1 MTVEMQ
7 ILNSNLTAVSLF
19 SGIGGLDLALSNA
32 GVKVCASVEI
42 DKKCRDVLAKH
53 FPETQ
58 LFTDIKDVTGEQL
71 RATGFIPERGI
82 ITAGFPCQDLSV
94 AGLRKGLA
102 GSRSGLFWEI
112 IRLVDETQPRYL
124 IIENVAG
131 LLSSQSGRDLGI
143 VIEALVERRYGI
155 AWRVLDSQHFGVPQR
170 RRRVFIVAS
179 LGEHRSPVEVLF
191 EPESRTGHL
200 EPSKKKRQ
208 NSARLSTSSVNGN
221 SSVDTQLFDATR
233 NADVRFYDQSP
244 TMKARWG
251 TGGNNVPMLALPI
264 QDGRDIEKKQNGLG
278 VGVTDAPSYTLDAT
292 GAQAVAY
299 VPRVATMQG
308 IGDYADTGVAST
320 MKQRDYKDAT
330 DLVVTQ
336 PDVLM
341 RNREGKP
348 GGGKGPLMS
357 EDISLTI
364 ATSNDQTLF
373 TKGTVRRLT
382 PTECER
388 LQSFPDGW
396 TAGQSDSARYK
407 QLGNAVTVSVVA
419 WIVNRM
425 VSVDEANTK

>member
-1 MTVEMQ
+1 MNVEMD
-7 ILNSNLTAVSLF
+7 ILDSDLTAVSLF
-19 SGIGGLDLALSNA
+19 SGIGGFDLALSNA

-42 DKKCRDVLAKH
+42 DNKCRDVLAKH

-58 LFTDIKDVTGEQL
+58 LFSDIKDVTGEQL

-82 ITAGFPCQDLSV
+82 ITAGFPCQDLSI
-94 AGLRKGLA
+94 AGLRKGLD

-143 VIEALVERRYGI
+143 VIEALVQRRYGI
-155 AWRVLDSQHFGVPQR
+155 AWRVLDSQYFGVPQR
-170 RRRVFIVAS
+170 RRRIFIVAS
-179 LGEHRSPVEVLF
+179 LTDHRSPVEILF

-200 EPSKKKRQ
+200 EPSTKKKQ
-208 NSARLSTSSVNGN
+208 KTTRLFTPGTRSNNKPISTE
-221 SSVDTQLFDATR
+221 LFDATR

-251 TGGNNVPMLALPI
+251 TGGNNVPMLINDKDQTNTICASI
-264 QDGRDIEKKQNGLG
+264 YHHGSFNNQDVQAGHLVK
-278 VGVTDAPSYTLDAT
+278 VTPTEH
-292 GAQAVAY
+292 G
-299 VPRVATMQG
+299 
-308 IGDYADTGVAST
+308 
-320 MKQRDYKDAT
+320 
-330 DLVVTQ
+330 
-336 PDVLM
+336 DVLM
-341 RNREGKP
+341 RMREGKD
-348 GGGKGPLMS
+348 GGGKGPLIS
-357 EDISLTI
+357 DDKSLTI
-364 ATSNDQTLF
+364 ATSNDQTLY
-373 TKGTVRRLT
+373 TKGAVRRLT

-388 LQSFPDGW
+388 LQAFPDDW

-425 VSVDEANTK
+425 VSINSKRVTEAL

>member
-1 MTVEMQ
+1 MD
-7 ILNSNLTAVSLF
+7 SNLTAVSLF
-19 SGIGGLDLALSNA
+19 AGIGGFDLALSNA

-58 LFTDIKDVTGEQL
+58 LFSDIKDVTGEQL
-71 RATGFIPERGI
+71 RAAGFIPERGI

-155 AWRVLDSQHFGVPQR
+155 AWRVLDSQYFGVPQR

-179 LGEHRSPVEVLF
+179 LGEHRSPVQILF

-200 EPSKKKRQ
+200 EPSKKKKQ
-208 NSARLSTSSVNGN
+208 NSARLSAASIGSD
-221 SSVDTQLFDATR
+221 SEVDSQLFDATR

-251 TGGNNVPMLALPI
+251 TGGNNVPMLA
-264 QDGRDIEKKQNGLG
+264 
-278 VGVTDAPSYTLDAT
+278 
-292 GAQAVAY
+292 
-299 VPRVATMQG
+299 TMQG

-336 PDVLM
+336 PMAFDEFNNSISETHQTLRAGTLQSTGIIESSQPDTLM

-357 EDISLTI
+357 ENISLTI

-388 LQSFPDGW
+388 LQAFPDGW
-396 TAGQSDSARYK
+396 TDGQSDSARYK

-425 VSVDEANTK
+425 VSVDEANSK